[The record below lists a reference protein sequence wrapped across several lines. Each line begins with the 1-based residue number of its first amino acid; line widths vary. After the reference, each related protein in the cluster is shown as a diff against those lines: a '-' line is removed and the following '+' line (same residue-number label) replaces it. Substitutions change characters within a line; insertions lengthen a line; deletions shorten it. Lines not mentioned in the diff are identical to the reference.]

1 MSKAAELAALISS
14 QSALSDRNLIING
27 AMQVAQRGTSFSY
40 AHDGTTNAFNL
51 DRFSFQFASSENF
64 DCTIAQVSDGPSG
77 FSSSLKIT
85 TGTAES
91 AVASDEYYV
100 LVQSIE
106 AQNLQKL
113 SYGASSA
120 KITTLSFYVKSSLT
134 GTFGLSLY
142 LQDDV
147 RIINKT
153 YTIDSANTWE
163 RKTINV
169 VGDTTGVID
178 NDNGGG
184 MYIYWNFGAGSD
196 YDGASTATTWEN
208 YTTTNFMDSSSSDAL
223 VTTAGA
229 TWQMTGVQ
237 FELGEQATPFE
248 HRSFGDELRRCQRY
262 YYKITPGDTGGVG
275 TGIHN
280 ATSQATIFIPYQV
293 AMREG
298 PTAVE
303 TSSTATDFDIRNNNG
318 IIQLDSVPVF
328 QSATRHGSEVLCNHS
343 GSPTQ
348 GEATTLRFRTT
359 SDFIAWSA
367 EL

>member
-14 QSALSDRNLIING
+14 QSALSHRNLIING

-51 DRFSFQFASSENF
+51 DRFNFQFASSENF
-64 DCTIAQVSDGPSG
+64 DCTIAQVSDGPFG

-184 MYIYWNFGAGSD
+184 MYIYWNFGTGSS
-196 YDGASTATTWEN
+196 YDGASTATSWEN

-248 HRSFGDELRRCQRY
+248 HEDAGTTLQKCQRY
-262 YYKITPGDTGGVG
+262 YYKLKSSSSNNFFGYAMAANTTAMYLAVPFPVEMRSNPTSIDVTAGSSGNIGYWLGV
-275 TGIHN
+275 
-280 ATSQATIFIPYQV
+280 
-293 AMREG
+293 
-298 PTAVE
+298 
-303 TSSTATDFDIRNNNG
+303 
-318 IIQLDSVPVF
+318 L
-328 QSATRHGSEVLCNHS
+328 
-343 GSPTQ
+343 
-348 GEATTLRFRTT
+348 
-359 SDFIAWSA
+359 
-367 EL
+367 